1 MVKVCEICGK
11 DFIVRPS
18 IAHRRF
24 CCSKECGTKRLTNRI
39 TINCL
44 QCGCTMEVTPSAT
57 ERGKKFCSKKCQFL
71 NGHPMLGRKHS
82 EETKKKLSNSHKGQI
97 AWNKGIKTGIS
108 SEKQREWARLH
119 WLGNKNPIHKRN
131 ITGANHPGWK
141 GGLWKNKTARL
152 RGLKKWKD
160 WREYIFAR
168 DNYKCLDCGEGGYL
182 EPHHIIP
189 IRDDETKVFNKDN
202 GITLCRK
209 CHQKTFRKETEL
221 INIYKSL
228 IPQF

>member
-57 ERGKKFCSKKCQFL
+57 E
-71 NGHPMLGRKHS
+71 
-82 EETKKKLSNSHKGQI
+82 
-97 AWNKGIKTGIS
+97 
-108 SEKQREWARLH
+108 
-119 WLGNKNPIHKRN
+119 
-131 ITGANHPGWK
+131 
-141 GGLWKNKTARL
+141 
-152 RGLKKWKD
+152 
-160 WREYIFAR
+160 
-168 DNYKCLDCGEGGYL
+168 
-182 EPHHIIP
+182 
-189 IRDDETKVFNKDN
+189 N